1 MICKAQKFDEDESI
15 LRYNFST
22 TLNLA
27 LRLLALT
34 LISSSVALIGFR
46 FIILTIF
53 GGFDWLMSSGE
64 TDIIALPPTV
74 GSRDSGTPA
83 NFLNCFLT
91 MASSKEWNVI
101 IAKRPPGLSISM
113 AWGITRSMTPSSSL
127 VAILTAWNALVAGW
141 IFSRFPGG
149 FPKAL
154 TSSNVVS
161 IGFSIR
167 RSQTLLAKSFQ
178 CLSPP

>member
-1 MICKAQKFDEDESI
+1 MSLNQAQLLQFQESGFLLLED
-15 LRYNFST
+15 
-22 TLNLA
+22 
-27 LRLLALT
+27 ALT
-34 LISSSVALIGFR
+34 DGDLDPVI
-46 FIILTIF
+46 
-53 GGFDWLMSSGE
+53 D
-64 TDIIALPPTV
+64 
-74 GSRDSGTPA
+74 
-83 NFLNCFLT
+83 
-91 MASSKEWNVI
+91 EWNVI
-101 IAKRPPGLSISM
+101 IAKRPPGLRISM

-154 TSSNVVS
+154 TSSNVGS

>member
-101 IAKRPPGLSISM
+101 IAKRPPGLRISM
-113 AWGITRSMTPSSSL
+113 A
-127 VAILTAWNALVAGW
+127 
-141 IFSRFPGG
+141 
-149 FPKAL
+149 
-154 TSSNVVS
+154 
-161 IGFSIR
+161 
-167 RSQTLLAKSFQ
+167 
-178 CLSPP
+178 LSV